1 MSQPKIKFAI
11 DIMGGD
17 NAPLATVKGAILALK
32 ELPLDYELVLIG
44 DQSQIQEIIDQEK
57 PNNPN
62 YSIIHAD
69 QFIEMGEHPT
79 KALREKPNSSIAI
92 GFSLVKEGKVQGFA
106 SAGNTGAMLVGSKLS
121 LPMIPGVLR
130 PCVISNLPKIKG
142 QPGILLDVGT
152 NVDCKPE
159 MLDQFAIIG
168 SVLSKNLYQIE
179 KPKVGLMNVGEEEGK
194 GNALSLATYNLLKE
208 NKKINFIGN
217 VEGRDLFND
226 RADVIVC
233 DGFTGNIIIKT
244 AESIFYM
251 MKKRG
256 ISDEYFDKFN
266 YENHGGS
273 PIVGIDANIVI
284 GHGISNDIAIKNMIL
299 LMKEV
304 AVANLA
310 SKIKEQIS
318 L

>member
-1 MSQPKIKFAI
+1 MSQPKMKFAI

-32 ELPLDYELVLIG
+32 ELPQDCELVLIG
-44 DQSQIQEIIDQEK
+44 DQRQIQEIIDAEK
-57 PNNPN
+57 PVNTNF
-62 YSIIHAD
+62 SIVHAD

-92 GFSLVKEGKVQGFA
+92 GFSLVKEGKVHGFA

-159 MLDQFAIIG
+159 MLEQFAIIG
-168 SVLSKNLYQIE
+168 SVLSKSLYQIE
-179 KPKVGLMNVGEEEGK
+179 KPKIGLMNVGEEEGK

-208 NKKINFIGN
+208 NPKINFIGN

-284 GHGISNDIAIKNMIL
+284 GHGISNDVAIKNMIL

>member
-1 MSQPKIKFAI
+1 MSQPKMKFAI

-32 ELPLDYELVLIG
+32 ELPTDYELVLIG
-44 DQSQIQEIIDQEK
+44 NQSQIQEIIDNEK
-57 PNNPN
+57 PSQTN
-62 YSIIHAD
+62 YSIVHAD

-92 GFSLVKEGKVQGFA
+92 GFSLVKEGKVHGFA

-159 MLDQFAIIG
+159 MLEQFAIIG
-168 SVLSKNLYQIE
+168 SVLSKSLYQIE

-194 GNALSLATYNLLKE
+194 GNALSLATYSLLKE

-284 GHGISNDIAIKNMIL
+284 GHGISNDVAIKNMIL